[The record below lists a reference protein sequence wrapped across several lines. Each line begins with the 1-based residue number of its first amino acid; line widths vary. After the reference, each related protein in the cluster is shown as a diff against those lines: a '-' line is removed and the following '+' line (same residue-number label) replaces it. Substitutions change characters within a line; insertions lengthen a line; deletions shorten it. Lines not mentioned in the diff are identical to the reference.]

1 MEIYILIS
9 ILYLGFL
16 SVSYLGFKEL
26 KSFKRNYS
34 NDKDFNTNKFQNIE
48 DSYSEIV
55 TKTQSLS
62 KSILPHKNFILNL
75 EESYRNS
82 LLKTTDE
89 YETLKLIHNRHMDD
103 NKKEI
108 EKIKE
113 IYETDLSNLTNSY
126 KESISEIISEYETL
140 KLEHEN
146 YINTSKEETDKIRK
160 VYEEDKVMENFHNML
175 NLMNKFKED
184 QKQIQGYL
192 TETIYKLEKN
202 PERLRLEFKKLFN
215 THKQQISIIQK
226 TLSELEK
233 SVLNFHNFYTKE
245 ISSLRRSFSNQNK

>member
-34 NDKDFNTNKFQNIE
+34 NDKDFNTNKLQNIE

-75 EESYRNS
+75 EKSYRNS

-113 IYETDLSNLTNSY
+113 IYETDLSNLTNLY
-126 KESISEIISEYETL
+126 KKSSSEIVNQYETL
-140 KLEHEN
+140 KLEHKN
-146 YINTSKEETDKIRK
+146 YISHSKEETDKIRK
-160 VYEEDKVMENFHNML
+160 VYEEDKVMENFHNIL
-175 NLMNKFKED
+175 NLIDKFKED
-184 QKQIQGYL
+184 QKETQNYLIQ
-192 TETIYKLEKN
+192 TINKLEKN
-202 PERLRLEFKKLFN
+202 PERSRLDFKKYTN
-215 THKQQISIIQK
+215 THTKQINTIQAN
-226 TLSELEK
+226 LSELEK
-233 SVLNFHNFYTKE
+233 SILNFHSFYTKE
-245 ISSLRRSFSNQNK
+245 LSSLRKNLSNKNK

>member
-1 MEIYILIS
+1 MGVYILIS

-26 KSFKRNYS
+26 KSFKKNYF
-34 NDKDFNTNKFQNIE
+34 NDKDFNTDKFQSIE
-48 DSYSEIV
+48 DSYSKIV

-62 KSILPHKNFILNL
+62 NSIMPHKNFILNL

-82 LLKTTDE
+82 LLKITDE
-89 YETLKLIHNRHMDD
+89 YEALKLIHSRHMDD

-108 EKIKE
+108 EKIKK

-126 KESISEIISEYETL
+126 KESILEIVNQYETL

-146 YINTSKEETDKIRK
+146 YINYSKEETDKIRK

-175 NLMNKFKED
+175 NLMDKFKED
-184 QKQIQGYL
+184 QKEIQNYL
-192 TETIYKLEKN
+192 IQSTNKLEKS
-202 PERLRLEFKKLFN
+202 PERFRLDFKKYTDTHTKQIN
-215 THKQQISIIQK
+215 TFQAN
-226 TLSELEK
+226 LSELEK
-233 SVLNFHNFYTKE
+233 SILNFHNFYTKE
-245 ISSLRRSFSNQNK
+245 LTFLRKSLSNQNK